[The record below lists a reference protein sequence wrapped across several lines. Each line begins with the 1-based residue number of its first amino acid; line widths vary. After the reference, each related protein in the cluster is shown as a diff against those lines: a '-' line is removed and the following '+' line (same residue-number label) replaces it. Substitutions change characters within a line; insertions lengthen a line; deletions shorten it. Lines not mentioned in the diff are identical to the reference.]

1 MIMIVIIIMMINK
14 TNLRLLTENYRFPV
28 ASTFDT

>member
-1 MIMIVIIIMMINK
+1 MIMMINK

-28 ASTFDT
+28 ASTFDTQWYF